1 MLVMAVVG
9 DKLLLDV
16 IIKAAVE
23 NIRSQSTNN
32 IDFALKT
39 IYIVHGILAETDLH
53 PKDKSLQKKVESLK
67 GEIKRELEK
76 ITANHELFD
85 PYVKAASLLIA
96 VRGSTYVSICEPTY
110 VFIPHWVREC
120 QEWEATLPRFS
131 DEGRGYLALLIVPSP
146 FIFITLG
153 LPTHDT
159 PTSPSKYIRRKSL

>member
-32 IDFALKT
+32 VDFALKT

-67 GEIKRELEK
+67 GEIKKELEK

-96 VRGSTYVSICEPTY
+96 VRQVLDELSQQLG
-110 VFIPHWVREC
+110 
-120 QEWEATLPRFS
+120 EALR
-131 DEGRGYLALLIVPSP
+131 
-146 FIFITLG
+146 
-153 LPTHDT
+153 
-159 PTSPSKYIRRKSL
+159 KYTQMQFTCDAN

>member
-1 MLVMAVVG
+1 M
-9 DKLLLDV
+9 LDV

-32 IDFALKT
+32 VDFALKT

-96 VRGSTYVSICEPTY
+96 VRQVLDELSQQLGE
-110 VFIPHWVREC
+110 
-120 QEWEATLPRFS
+120 TLR
-131 DEGRGYLALLIVPSP
+131 
-146 FIFITLG
+146 
-153 LPTHDT
+153 
-159 PTSPSKYIRRKSL
+159 KYTQMQFTCDAN